1 MDQQK
6 QRTRLTRILP
16 AIRQMKDFD
25 WLLASPYETLVLLE
39 SHVGQLRSMVREAKR
54 AGKTMYVHA
63 DLVHGLK
70 NDDYGADFLCQD
82 IKVDGLISTRKNM
95 VLKAKKQGISGI
107 QRLFLLDSMA
117 LETSY
122 RQIELT
128 RPDYIEVLPG
138 VVPDLI
144 AEVKERTGLP
154 VIAGGLIR
162 TAVDAE
168 TALQA
173 GAAAVTTSEK
183 AIWKH
188 YIQNRGEY

>member
-1 MDQQK
+1 MNDNNQK
-6 QRTRLTRILP
+6 LLP

-25 WLLASPYETLVLLE
+25 WLLESSYQTIVLLE
-39 SHVGQLRSMVREAKR
+39 SHVGQLRSMVRAAKR
-54 AGKTMYVHA
+54 AGKMMYVHA
-63 DLVHGLK
+63 DLVYGLK

-95 VLKAKKQGISGI
+95 VIKAKKHSVSGI

-122 RQIELT
+122 RQIAVT
-128 RPDYIEVLPG
+128 KPDFIEVLPG

-144 AEVKERTGLP
+144 AEVKERTGIP

-162 TAVDAE
+162 TVRDAE
-168 TALQA
+168 QALQG
-173 GAAAVTTSEK
+173 GASAVTTSKKE
-183 AIWKH
+183 IWKH
-188 YIQNRGEY
+188 YA